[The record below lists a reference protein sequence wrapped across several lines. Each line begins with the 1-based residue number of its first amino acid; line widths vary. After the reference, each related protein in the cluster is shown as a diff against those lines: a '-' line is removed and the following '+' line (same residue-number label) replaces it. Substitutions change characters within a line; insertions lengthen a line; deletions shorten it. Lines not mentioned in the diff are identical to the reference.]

1 MAPQETSDN
10 APDDEAN
17 DPAESEPIRIT
28 VTDAA
33 VERLQSVIEGHE
45 QPVAGIRIAVAGR
58 GPEGFQHSLALIEKG
73 EEPKGDPTVEAGE
86 ITLFVEERNVEYLG
100 GVTIDYGGEAGGGML
115 TFENPNPLWL
125 DPISQKLQELLDT
138 QLNPQIAAHGGIV
151 TLHGV
156 EETVAYIELGGGC
169 VGCGMVDVTL
179 KQGIEVAIKET
190 APEITEV
197 VDVTDHDAGTNPYY
211 KPAKK

>member
-1 MAPQETSDN
+1 MPADESAPEPST
-10 APDDEAN
+10 
-17 DPAESEPIRIT
+17 AEPRIT
-28 VTDAA
+28 ITDAA

-73 EEPKGDPTVEAGE
+73 EQPKGDATVEAGE
-86 ITLFVEERNVEYLG
+86 ITFFVEGRNVEYLDG
-100 GVTIDYGGEAGGGML
+100 ITIDYDGETGGGML

-125 DPISQKLQELLDT
+125 DPISQKLQELFDT

-156 EETVAYIELGGGC
+156 EGTAAYIELGGGC